1 MKPLSAHRKE
11 TFLFLGGA
19 FLLLLLVFGGVVL
32 VRTGIIGGPRATAVP
47 TKDINQVVLEMNS
60 TQTAVVVQT
69 QQANLFA
76 TATSVAMT
84 ANAPTATMTPTATPE
99 PQMGSRRIS
108 PVDGMEQVYVPS
120 GQFIMGSTDQDPEA
134 EMQEKPQ
141 HTVFLSG
148 FWIDKTDVTQGM
160 YKRCISSGTCP
171 DVVHDMEQ
179 NPNWGVAEYDTH
191 PAVYITW
198 DQAKTYC
205 ERVGRRLPTE
215 AEWEKAARG
224 TDGRLYPWGNNEPN
238 GNLALYGNA
247 LTTTRPVGSYPAG
260 ASPYGALDMVGNVRQ
275 WVNDVYSEYYYGDET
290 ATNNPQGPELSPDHE
305 ARSLR
310 GASFKDEL
318 HYLHV
323 AMRFHHV
330 PNSPGENRGFRCAS
344 SY

>member
-1 MKPLSAHRKE
+1 MKPISAHRKE

-19 FLLLLLVFGGVVL
+19 FLLLLVVFGGVVL
-32 VRTGIIGGPRATAVP
+32 FRTGIIGGPRATAVP

-120 GQFIMGSTDQDPEA
+120 GQFIMGSTDQDQEA
-134 EMQEKPQ
+134 EIQEKPQ
-141 HTVFLSG
+141 HTVYLSG

-160 YKRCISSGTCP
+160 YKRCIASGTCP
-171 DVVHDMEQ
+171 DIVHDLEQ
-179 NPNWGVAEYDTH
+179 NPNFSRAEFDNH
-191 PAVYITW
+191 PVIYVTW
-198 DQAKTYC
+198 DQAKAYC

-224 TDGRLYPWGNNEPN
+224 TDGRLYPWGNDAPN

-247 LTTTRPVGSYPAG
+247 LTTTRAVGSYPAG

-275 WVNDVYSEYYYGDET
+275 WVNDVYNEQYYGDEF
-290 ATNNPQGPELSPDHE
+290 ASNNPKGPELSPENDS
-305 ARSLR
+305 RVLR
-310 GASFKDEL
+310 GASFKDSD

-323 AMRFHHV
+323 AMRFKHV
-330 PNSPGENRGFRCAS
+330 PWSPGENRGFRCAS
-344 SY
+344 SN